1 MTPPLDGPTPA
12 TTGPTPALAGSTPTA
27 DKGLKAGALHSV
39 MNVVLGVASAAP
51 AYSLAATLG
60 FIALA
65 VGFQSPAI
73 MVVSFVPLFCTGVA
87 MYYLNRADP
96 DCGNTFSWVTKAMG
110 PQLGFFGGWIILA
123 ANVLVVSSDAHITG
137 QYTFLL
143 LGWQS
148 AAHSQVAVTVL
159 GALWVVLLCG
169 ITLLGVELSA
179 RVQYLR
185 MIGEFGILALFAVV
199 ALARIFIVHPAG
211 SVTPSLS
218 WLNPLA
224 FTSTSAM
231 AGGVTLAVFMYW
243 GFDQA
248 AMCNEES
255 VDRHEGP
262 GRSVIVTTLL
272 LVVAYVVVA
281 TAAQGFVG
289 ARALAGNPTDVL
301 SYVGARV
308 LPAPFDKLLVLAVLS
323 ACAGVIVTTVMPL
336 GRISLSMATKGALPK
351 AFRHVHPRYKVPW
364 TGSIVFAGLA
374 LVWFVVLSAVSQ
386 NVLGDSI
393 AATGLMVAVYYTL
406 GGIACPIFYR
416 RRLLRGVS
424 NLLLM
429 GIVPVL
435 GSAGLAFIVV
445 KEGQYLWNPANS
457 FTAQSWFG
465 IGPPFV
471 ISVGV
476 MALGLVVMVVRWIVA
491 PTFFRQRPITVD
503 QWLASPAATAAV
515 VLETEAASTS
525 GSLS

>member
-1 MTPPLDGPTPA
+1 MTLPLDGP
-12 TTGPTPALAGSTPTA
+12 TPTA

-73 MVVSFVPLFCTGVA
+73 MVLSFVPLFCTGVA

-148 AAHSQVAVTVL
+148 AAGSQVAVTAL
-159 GALWVVLLCG
+159 GALWVVFLCG

-199 ALARIFIVHPAG
+199 ALAKIFIVHPAG
-211 SVTPSLS
+211 SVSPSLS

-231 AGGVTLAVFMYW
+231 AGGVTLAVF
-243 GFDQA
+243 
-248 AMCNEES
+248 MCNEES

-281 TAAQGFVG
+281 IAAQGFVG

-301 SYVGARV
+301 NYVGAQV

-351 AFRHVHPRYKVPW
+351 AFCHVHPRFRVPW

-416 RRLLRGVS
+416 RRLLRSAS

-429 GIVPVL
+429 GVVPLL
-435 GSAGLAFIVV
+435 GSVGLAFIVF
-445 KEGQYLWNPANS
+445 KEGQYLWNPADS
-457 FTAQSWFG
+457 FTAQSWLG
-465 IGPPFV
+465 VGPPFV

-503 QWLASPAATAAV
+503 QWLASPDATAAA
-515 VLETEAASTS
+515 VLETEAASTA
-525 GSLS
+525 GSPS

>member
-1 MTPPLDGPTPA
+1 
-12 TTGPTPALAGSTPTA
+12 
-27 DKGLKAGALHSV
+27 
-39 MNVVLGVASAAP
+39 
-51 AYSLAATLG
+51 
-60 FIALA
+60 
-65 VGFQSPAI
+65 
-73 MVVSFVPLFCTGVA
+73 
-87 MYYLNRADP
+87 
-96 DCGNTFSWVTKAMG
+96 
-110 PQLGFFGGWIILA
+110 
-123 ANVLVVSSDAHITG
+123 
-137 QYTFLL
+137 
-143 LGWQS
+143 
-148 AAHSQVAVTVL
+148 
-159 GALWVVLLCG
+159 
-169 ITLLGVELSA
+169 
-179 RVQYLR
+179 
-185 MIGEFGILALFAVV
+185 
-199 ALARIFIVHPAG
+199 
-211 SVTPSLS
+211 
-218 WLNPLA
+218 
-224 FTSTSAM
+224 
-231 AGGVTLAVFMYW
+231 VTLAVFMYW